1 MANVIIIAGD
11 TGTGKTRSLANLNPD
26 ETAVINVLN
35 KKPPFK
41 GSGNMY
47 STEKKNIFTMDKWS
61 DIVKTIQSIPPTIKT
76 LVIDDI
82 GLVS

>member
-35 KKPPFK
+35 KKLPFK